1 MGIPPQ
7 GASPPARS
15 SCCCRCAGRLRGDEE
30 PVFVRTTIDEI
41 HSDGL
46 DLHLPSHHGR
56 RHTAEESGRGN
67 DSEWSRSRGG
77 SRWRRGHAPS
87 GRAQWDPP
95 SPVRR
100 SWTLAS
106 DGRSP
111 ATSCGSFFQIARLGR
126 RGPQP
131 RDVLRLVLSDRS
143 PRTAGTPA
151 PRRPAARTAR
161 AAFGRVGE
169 GARMSRDRTRRQ
181 DPQPLRQP
189 VQSLRYMGRF
199 SARSIGRPLTAPMHE
214 RMFRDARSAPP
225 GPSPP
230 PGRG

>member
-1 MGIPPQ
+1 MERHRQPDRRAVVVVPRDCAVTKSQCSCAPRSTRYILTASTFTFPPMTGAATPQRNQ
-7 GASPPARS
+7 GEATIRSGHDPAAAPIGVVGAPRA
-15 SCCCRCAGRLRGDEE
+15 AGRSGTPR
-30 PVFVRTTIDEI
+30 V
-41 HSDGL
+41 
-46 DLHLPSHHGR
+46 PSVV
-56 RHTAEESGRGN
+56 
-67 DSEWSRSRGG
+67 DS
-77 SRWRRGHAPS
+77 
-87 GRAQWDPP
+87 
-95 SPVRR
+95 
-100 SWTLAS
+100 
-106 DGRSP
+106 
-111 ATSCGSFFQIARLGR
+111 RLGR
-126 RGPQP
+126 QEP

-169 GARMSRDRTRRQ
+169 GARMSRDRARRQ

-199 SARSIGRPLTAPMHE
+199 SARSIGRPLTALCTNACSG
-214 RMFRDARSAPP
+214 DARSALP